1 MRRMATGLMAMAALL
16 GAASLARAEGEKMRE
31 ITGTLSYLQ
40 RIALPPGATVSV
52 QARGLRDVLLGETAY
67 ATGGE
72 QVPLPFTLSV
82 PEGAA
87 VRLTATV
94 ASDGGEGG
102 GPAWAAGPVALA
114 ASATE
119 AGDIRLA
126 TGDLPV
132 AMLCGDLPVTV
143 RFDGSAMEIMTPRGD
158 MRLLP
163 VEAASGARFEAE
175 GDPSTWFWSK
185 GEGATLSLTGEE
197 FPACAP
203 RPVSYVARGNEPF
216 WSVAV
221 TGSEAVLT
229 TPEGVEATG
238 RLEAPAW
245 REGAVEWATADG
257 GLRLRMAEA
266 ICRDTM
272 TGMPYPETVTL
283 ITAEGE
289 RQGCGGDPLSLLTGA
304 EWVIEDVGGK
314 GIIDSAHLT
323 IGFREGGSLGGS
335 GGCNRYNAGF
345 TLSGE
350 GLSIGPAAATMMAC
364 AEAVMALEQALF
376 QALAGVT
383 GFDIDATGAL
393 VLKDAGGTAVVTA
406 RR

>member
-1 MRRMATGLMAMAALL
+1 MQRIATGLVAMAAMLV
-16 GAASLARAEGEKMRE
+16 AATASAEEERLRE

-40 RIALPPGATVSV
+40 RIALPEGAQVRV
-52 QARGLRDVLLGETAY
+52 EARGLRGVVLGETAY
-67 ATGGE
+67 ATAGE

-94 ASDGGEGG
+94 APEGG
-102 GPAWAAGPVALA
+102 PGWAAGPVAVVA
-114 ASATE
+114 EATE
-119 AGDIRLA
+119 AGDILLSQ
-126 TGDLPV
+126 GDLPV

-143 RFDGSAMEIMTPRGD
+143 RFDGSAIEIMTPRGD

-163 VEAASGARFEAE
+163 VAAASGARFEAE
-175 GDPSTWFWSK
+175 GDASTWFWSQ
-185 GEGATLSLTGEE
+185 GEGATLSLIGEE
-197 FPACAP
+197 YPACAP
-203 RPVSYVARGNEPF
+203 RPVSYAARGNEPF
-216 WSVAV
+216 WSLAV
-221 TGSEAVLT
+221 TGSEAVLS
-229 TPEGVEATG
+229 TPEGVEASGT
-238 RLEAPAW
+238 LEPPAW

-257 GLRLRMAEA
+257 GLRLRMIEA

-283 ITAEGE
+283 ITAGSE

-314 GIIDSAHLT
+314 GIVDNAQLT
-323 IGFREGGSLGGS
+323 IAFREGGSLGGT

-364 AEAVMALEQALF
+364 AEAVMALEQVLF

-393 VLKDAGGTAVVTA
+393 VLKDAGGAAVVTA

>member
-16 GAASLARAEGEKMRE
+16 GAASLARAEEERMRE

-40 RIALPPGATVSV
+40 RIALPEGAQVRV
-52 QARGLRDVLLGETAY
+52 EARGLRNVVLGETAY
-67 ATGGE
+67 ATAGE

-94 ASDGGEGG
+94 AAEGG
-102 GPAWAAGPVALA
+102 TGWAAGPVAVA
-114 ASATE
+114 AGATE
-119 AGDIRLA
+119 AGDILLA
-126 TGDLPV
+126 QGDLPV

-163 VEAASGARFEAE
+163 VAAGSGARFEAE
-175 GDPSTWFWSK
+175 GDASTWFWSK
-185 GEGATLSLTGEE
+185 GEGATLSLMGEE

-216 WSVAV
+216 WSLAV

-229 TPEGVEATG
+229 TPEGIEASGT
-238 RLEAPAW
+238 LEPPAW

-257 GLRLRMAEA
+257 GLRLRMTEA
-266 ICRDTM
+266 LCRDTM

-283 ITAEGE
+283 ITAGGE

-314 GIIDSAHLT
+314 GIVDNAHLT
-323 IGFREGGSLGGS
+323 IAFREGGSLGGS

-364 AEAVMALEQALF
+364 AEALMALEQALF

-383 GFDIDATGAL
+383 GFDVDATGAL
-393 VLKDAGGTAVVTA
+393 VLKDAGGAAVVTA